1 MDNKPNKII
10 VNQAAQWYTRLHAPD
25 CAHAEHEMFKA
36 WLAGGYDREQAYKS
50 VVDAA
55 SLVSDQLSSDPRMQA
70 LLSSALHESS
80 ANKTKTNASGF
91 NLRGFKEFRY
101 AAAAIVFFGVAVFFT
116 FGREQLL
123 DVSPTEYYANNELS
137 KQRIELSDGSIVH
150 LDVGAKL
157 TVAMSAKA
165 RRLDLETGR
174 AFFEVAHDKTRPF
187 SVSKGNMQVVALG
200 TRFQVDVAPENQ
212 SLNVTLA
219 EGSVAVTNS
228 SASDAWRE
236 VLVPGQQL
244 VIDNVLHRRQILK
257 VKADAVT
264 SWSTG
269 FLVFD
274 GTPLRKA
281 LEEVNRYAK
290 VKVVL
295 GDNSLAETPIAG
307 NFIAGGDTSDFVDT
321 LAAVLPLRSARTGA
335 NEIVLF
341 EKYDSQNP

>member
-1 MDNKPNKII
+1 MDNKPSKII

-25 CAHAEHEMFKA
+25 CTSAEHEMFKA
-36 WLAGGYDREQAYKS
+36 WLAGGYEREQAYKS

-55 SLVSDQLSSDPRMQA
+55 SLVSEKLNSDPRLQA
-70 LLSSALHESS
+70 LLSNALDESS
-80 ANKTKTNASGF
+80 AKKTTTNWLS
-91 NLRGFKEFRY
+91 FKGGRY
-101 AAAAIVFFGVAVFFT
+101 AAAAVVFFGIAAFFT
-116 FGREQLL
+116 FGREQIL

-137 KQRIELSDGSIVH
+137 KQRFELSDGSIVY

-157 TVAMSAKA
+157 SVAMSAKA
-165 RRLDLETGR
+165 RRLELETGR

-187 SVSKGNMQVVALG
+187 SVSKGSTQVVALG
-200 TRFQVDVAPENQ
+200 TRFQVDIAPENQ
-212 SLNVTLA
+212 ALNVTLA
-219 EGSVAVTNS
+219 EGSVAVTS
-228 SASDAWRE
+228 SAQADAWRE

-244 VIDNVLHRRQILK
+244 VIDNILHRRQILK

-274 GTPLRKA
+274 GTPLHKA

-295 GDNSLAETPIAG
+295 GDNSLAEIPIAG

-341 EKYDSQNP
+341 EKYDSQN